1 MYSLIDRRLKEGL
14 GWPDRAYNNSV
25 STQALSV
32 SGAAS
37 LADGSSDG
45 VVLDKLVRHEP
56 LLPGRRTL
64 AQLPSQQTSPAN
76 SQGRRLSR
84 ERSNYAFDEQVYLR
98 TSTNGPN
105 ITSGL
110 TQEALNELVPA
121 SKLASKRSFHDI
133 IIRKPSGTL
142 GYGDQNDEPL
152 SPRRVQNSNGLAP
165 IKPLLIAQR
174 GNTVTPQQQHHS
186 HHMKPRSLPNSTLD
200 HANQN
205 GFHLPHD
212 PLATNGHNTRT
223 PKNLSRTSQVEPVRK
238 PQQNPPTRY
247 NPSKSYSSTFPSPW
261 RHRSIICF
269 VSMLIWHMS
278 FCTCLHI
285 YQTRCFSHTSLCLF
299 SLHRSLI

>member
-1 MYSLIDRRLKEGL
+1 MYSLIERRLNEGL
-14 GWPDRAYNNSV
+14 GWPDRTYNNSV
-25 STQALSV
+25 NTLAHSV

-64 AQLPSQQTSPAN
+64 TQIPSQQTSPAN

-84 ERSNYAFDEQVYLR
+84 ERSNYAFDEQMYMR
-98 TSTNGPN
+98 TNANGPS

-121 SKLASKRSFHDI
+121 SKLVSKRSFHDI
-133 IIRKPSGTL
+133 IMRKQSGTP
-142 GYGDQNDEPL
+142 GYSDQNDEPL

-165 IKPLLIAQR
+165 IKPLLIAHR
-174 GNTVTPQQQHHS
+174 GNTVTPQQTS
-186 HHMKPRSLPNSTLD
+186 MKPRSLPNSTLD

-212 PLATNGHNTRT
+212 PLATNGHHTRT
-223 PKNLSRTSQVEPVRK
+223 PKNLSRTSQLESVRK
-238 PQQNPPTRY
+238 PHQHSPVRY
-247 NPSKSYSSTFPSPW
+247 NPSKPSSFVFSALRR
-261 RHRSIICF
+261 RHAIICF
-269 VSMLIWHMS
+269 VFMLIA
-278 FCTCLHI
+278 
-285 YQTRCFSHTSLCLF
+285 HTSQCLF
-299 SLHRSLI
+299 